1 MALFNIVPL
10 YYVFGAFER
19 GKIDYQT
26 EEKKTERKRTNLC
39 DCDRQTFQCRDAG

>member
-19 GKIDYQT
+19 RKIDYQT
-26 EEKKTERKRTNLC
+26 EEKKTLLQKNKPL
-39 DCDRQTFQCRDAG
+39 